1 MVIHVEILETL
12 TAFGVVNLEGLWM
25 VMMAMMMLV
34 MMLVMML
41 GLVMVLGLVV
51 MALLHVRRIMT
62 GANLVALT
70 KLRLALR
77 GRLRGLLLAARMG
90 TLIIVVISRLGLM
103 GSHARGQRLLDLAS
117 NVALDLV
124 HQIRM
129 TGVQSRVVRLLHG

>member
-70 KLRLALR
+70 KL
-77 GRLRGLLLAARMG
+77 
-90 TLIIVVISRLGLM
+90 
-103 GSHARGQRLLDLAS
+103 
-117 NVALDLV
+117 
-124 HQIRM
+124 
-129 TGVQSRVVRLLHG
+129 